1 MSKETYINEKIETLA
16 SRTIDNESEDE
27 DALFAELE
35 NDDAFENYREERL
48 EQLKYELNKVRD
60 LKENDHGA
68 YTEVTSEKEI
78 LKITTTTSHCV
89 VHFFHKDFRRCQIM
103 DKHLEEISHKH
114 FKTRFCKIDVEN
126 AGFLVE
132 KLKIQVLPCVMSFI
146 NGISVDKLVGFEE
159 LGNTDGFRTEA
170 VEARLIQCGV
180 IKKPDSN
187 SSKHNTI
194 FGFPKQEENE
204 DWDSDE

>member
-1 MSKETYINEKIETLA
+1 MADETYINEKIENLA

-35 NDDAFENYREERL
+35 NDDAFESYREERL
-48 EQLKYELNKVRD
+48 EQLQRELNQVRD
-60 LKENDHGA
+60 LKEKDHGA
-68 YTEVTSEKEI
+68 YTEIDSEKEI
-78 LKITTTTSHCV
+78 LKITTTTPQCV

-103 DKHLEEISHKH
+103 DTHLEKIASRH
-114 FKTRFCKIDVEN
+114 FRTKFCKIDVEN

-132 KLKIQVLPCVMSFI
+132 KLKIKVLPCVMSFV

-159 LGNTDGFRTEA
+159 LGNTDGFKTDL
-170 VEARLIQCGV
+170 VEARLVKCGV
-180 IKKPDSN
+180 IKKPESN
-187 SSKHNTI
+187 SSKQTSI
-194 FGFPKQEENE
+194 FGFPEKQDDD